1 MVRPGLRRSEIDWEN
16 VDIHISREEMEREQE
31 HEAATQQ
38 SCYLKKQAMRSIF
51 KTRCLE

>member
-1 MVRPGLRRSEIDWEN
+1 MEKIKVLL
-16 VDIHISREEMEREQE
+16 VDDDLIS
-31 HEAATQQ
+31 ATQQ

>member
-1 MVRPGLRRSEIDWEN
+1 MEKIKVLL
-16 VDIHISREEMEREQE
+16 VDDDLDFGNTE
-31 HEAATQQ
+31 Q